1 MQYPVA
7 NKKKPGERTAKR
19 IVTPVVI
26 AKKVTKALLV
36 L

>member
-1 MQYPVA
+1 MQHLVI

-19 IVTPVVI
+19 IVAPV
-26 AKKVTKALLV
+26 AMARKVAEALLV